1 MREHAGFMKRSF
13 AAIVDLAL
21 VILITW
27 LLFLFP
33 FKMVIGNSI
42 HKDYKNSYI
51 KPYDEATNKYNGTTN
66 FFGVTT
72 PGVFANITGSYDDSS
87 KKFTVSGSN
96 VLAFRE
102 YVNSANSTSL
112 DDLTAFNELLS
123 SEYDEN
129 TKEEDKITAKAYIL
143 LKRLGYIYNFEKQF
157 PHNAE
162 YEYYSD
168 ILASGSINQNE
179 YDALVDAFNEA
190 LKNEY
195 AANIATLIN
204 GIIVYT
210 TQNPSSASYKS
221 SAYKELLSLYQSE
234 LKMKFSDLSQTVSEE
249 DITKIKNKLDEFYNH
264 EKVIFKMDEE
274 IVEETNYE
282 YGYDTYFSV
291 YYDAALLLNN
301 EQLPYYEYYN
311 KYSTWTIIYSLGM
324 FTLLFSIYTMLFS
337 GYTLGR
343 RIAKVYLVSGSKE
356 NRCNPFLA
364 FLHDVVFRYSYVI
377 VIGMWSLIV
386 ALIVFGAFIIADA
399 IMIRFGGHK
408 TIRDYITLT
417 KVIPA

>member
-96 VLAFRE
+96 VLVFRE
-102 YVNSANSTSL
+102 YVNNANSTSL
-112 DDLTAFNELLS
+112 DVLTAYSELLS

-168 ILASGSINQNE
+168 GTIKTKKLLQL
-179 YDALVDAFNEA
+179 Y
-190 LKNEY
+190 
-195 AANIATLIN
+195 
-204 GIIVYT
+204 
-210 TQNPSSASYKS
+210 SS
-221 SAYKELLSLYQSE
+221 
-234 LKMKFSDLSQTVSEE
+234 F
-249 DITKIKNKLDEFYNH
+249 
-264 EKVIFKMDEE
+264 
-274 IVEETNYE
+274 
-282 YGYDTYFSV
+282 
-291 YYDAALLLNN
+291 
-301 EQLPYYEYYN
+301 
-311 KYSTWTIIYSLGM
+311 
-324 FTLLFSIYTMLFS
+324 
-337 GYTLGR
+337 
-343 RIAKVYLVSGSKE
+343 
-356 NRCNPFLA
+356 
-364 FLHDVVFRYSYVI
+364 
-377 VIGMWSLIV
+377 
-386 ALIVFGAFIIADA
+386 
-399 IMIRFGGHK
+399 
-408 TIRDYITLT
+408 
-417 KVIPA
+417 